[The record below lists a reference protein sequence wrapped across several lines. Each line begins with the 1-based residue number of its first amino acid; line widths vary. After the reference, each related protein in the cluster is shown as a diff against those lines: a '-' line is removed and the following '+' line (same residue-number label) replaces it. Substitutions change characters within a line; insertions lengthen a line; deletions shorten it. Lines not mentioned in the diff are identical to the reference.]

1 MPDALPVQ
9 SGAIHPEA
17 PPPGRDV
24 IEDAVRQ
31 VLGSMAGDLT
41 STETL
46 LLGEL
51 DALAQEIARA
61 KREMAALQVQ
71 DINAQHI
78 PGATDELDAVMEHT
92 AEATNE
98 ILDCCEALEK
108 LGAGLA
114 AEPAA
119 AVNAAVTR
127 IYEACSFQD
136 ITGQRIA
143 KVVSALKNIEGR
155 LHRISERF
163 GGHAS
168 PIEEAAAPITPQ
180 TEGRALANG
189 PQMPGSG
196 SSQADIDSLLASFD

>member
-1 MPDALPVQ
+1 MPDALPP
-9 SGAIHPEA
+9 ATPDA
-17 PPPGRDV
+17 

-31 VLGSMAGDLT
+31 VLGSLSGDLT
-41 STETL
+41 STETV

-51 DALAQEIARA
+51 DALGQEIARA

-78 PGATDELDAVMEHT
+78 PGATDELDAVLDHT

-108 LGAGLA
+108 LGTTLEAAPA
-114 AEPAA
+114 AE
-119 AVNAAVTR
+119 VNAAVTR

-143 KVVSALKNIEGR
+143 KVVTALKSIESR

-163 GGHAS
+163 GGHG
-168 PIEEAAAPITPQ
+168 APVEDEPPALPQ

-189 PQMPGSG
+189 PQMPGG
-196 SSQADIDSLLASFD
+196 GTSQADIDSLLASFD

>member
-1 MPDALPVQ
+1 MPDTLPASPAA
-9 SGAIHPEA
+9 SGDP
-17 PPPGRDV
+17 

-31 VLGSMAGDLT
+31 VLGSLTGDLT

-51 DALAQEIARA
+51 DALGQEIARA
-61 KREMAALQVQ
+61 KREMAALKVQ
-71 DINAQHI
+71 DINANHI
-78 PGATDELDAVMEHT
+78 PVATDELDAVLEHT

-108 LGAGLA
+108 LGGSLP

-119 AVNAAVTR
+119 VVNSAVTR

-143 KVVSALKNIEGR
+143 KVVTALKAIEAR
-155 LHRISERF
+155 LERISERF
-163 GGHAS
+163 GGA
-168 PIEEAAAPITPQ
+168 ATAALADAAPDEPV
-180 TEGRALANG
+180 TEGRKLANG
-189 PQMPGSG
+189 PQLPGG
-196 SSQADIDSLLASFD
+196 GTSQADIDSLLASFD

>member
-1 MPDALPVQ
+1 MPDT
-9 SGAIHPEA
+9 HPFDRA
-17 PPPGRDV
+17 NNQPPRDV

-31 VLGSMAGDLT
+31 VLGSMTGDLT

-71 DINAQHI
+71 DINDQHI
-78 PGATDELDAVMEHT
+78 PVATDELDAVLDHT

-108 LGAGLA
+108 LATTLPV
-114 AEPAA
+114 EPAA
-119 AVNAAVTR
+119 TVNSAVTR

-143 KVVSALKNIEGR
+143 KVVTALKSIENR
-155 LHRISERF
+155 LLRISERF
-163 GGHAS
+163 GGHGA
-168 PIEEAAAPITPQ
+168 PVREEIAPVTAQ

-189 PQMPGSG
+189 PQMPGAG
-196 SSQADIDSLLASFD
+196 TSQADIDSLLASFD

>member
-1 MPDALPVQ
+1 MPDSLPSALPAT
-9 SGAIHPEA
+9 GDP
-17 PPPGRDV
+17 

-31 VLGSMAGDLT
+31 VLGSMTGDLT

-51 DALAQEIARA
+51 DALGQEIARA
-61 KREMAALQVQ
+61 KREMSALKVQ
-71 DINAQHI
+71 DINTNHI
-78 PGATDELDAVMEHT
+78 PVATDELDAVLEHT

-98 ILDCCEALEK
+98 ILDCCEVLEK
-108 LGAGLA
+108 LGGSLE

-143 KVVSALKNIEGR
+143 KVVTALKSIEAR
-155 LHRISERF
+155 LQRISERF
-163 GGHAS
+163 GGAATA
-168 PIEEAAAPITPQ
+168 PMAEETTAEPV
-180 TEGRALANG
+180 TEGRKLANG
-189 PQMPGSG
+189 PQLPGG
-196 SSQADIDSLLASFD
+196 GTSQADIDSLLASFD

>member
-1 MPDALPVQ
+1 MPDTLPMGPRSVT
-9 SGAIHPEA
+9 
-17 PPPGRDV
+17 PGRDA

-31 VLGSMAGDLT
+31 VLGSMSGDLT

-46 LLGEL
+46 LLSEL

-71 DINAQHI
+71 DINAKHI
-78 PGATDELDAVMEHT
+78 PGATDELDAVLDHT

-98 ILDCCEALEK
+98 ILDCCEALET
-108 LGAGLA
+108 LGATLPPG
-114 AEPAA
+114 PAA
-119 AVNAAVTR
+119 TVNAAVTR

-143 KVVSALKNIEGR
+143 KVVTALKSIEAR
-155 LHRISERF
+155 LQRISDRY
-163 GGHAS
+163 GGHTA
-168 PIEEAAAPITPQ
+168 PLADEAVEVTPV

-189 PQMPGSG
+189 PQMPGG
-196 SSQADIDSLLASFD
+196 GTSQADIDSLLASFD